1 MDGWGKRED
10 LKKTPLMCVSPI
22 QMMQLIFH

>member
-10 LKKTPLMCVSPI
+10 LKKI
-22 QMMQLIFH
+22 R